1 MRLMLQQENPDD
13 YVLATGE
20 AYGVRDFIDHSFSE
34 VGITI
39 RWAGKGVEEK

>member
-1 MRLMLQQENPDD
+1 MWLMLQQENPDD

-20 AYGVRDFIDHSFSE
+20 AYSVRDFIKYSFSE

-39 RWAGKGVEEK
+39 RWTGKGVEEK